1 MNGKYTD
8 RADKTKMPSS
18 ETLKQICQP
27 EERVLGRADDGSVLE
42 FMLQSELGNT
52 YLCRFP
58 SGFISHAAIQLYTEE
73 IWYFIQG
80 EGVFWIEHDGIE
92 KFVPFNAGTA
102 LLAPCGGAMQF
113 RNNGQTEAL
122 AHVVTMPPWPGSD
135 GAKLTKGPWKSV

>member
-73 IWYFIQG
+73 IWDFI
-80 EGVFWIEHDGIE
+80 
-92 KFVPFNAGTA
+92 
-102 LLAPCGGAMQF
+102 
-113 RNNGQTEAL
+113 
-122 AHVVTMPPWPGSD
+122 
-135 GAKLTKGPWKSV
+135 